1 MKTQDSWPV
10 NENDEIILRVGS
22 GSSVKTG
29 YISQDKIPTDDAA
42 TVAAVVIQGMSSPKI
57 ATTRTLTTADDCK
70 VLVATAPAVFTLP
83 VNMPEGF
90 GCAFR
95 GECSFVAGG
104 GVTLNDLRIAG
115 ATQPLWCA
123 LVNIGVNTYDLIGGK
138 V

>member
-1 MKTQDSWPV
+1 MSQTVWPL
-10 NENDEIILRVGS
+10 NENGEIVFSAGT
-22 GSSVKTG
+22 GSSSVVE
-29 YISQDKIPTDDAA
+29 YLNQDVLPSNSDGS
-42 TVAAVVIQGMSSPKI
+42 VPVVIQGMSSPKI